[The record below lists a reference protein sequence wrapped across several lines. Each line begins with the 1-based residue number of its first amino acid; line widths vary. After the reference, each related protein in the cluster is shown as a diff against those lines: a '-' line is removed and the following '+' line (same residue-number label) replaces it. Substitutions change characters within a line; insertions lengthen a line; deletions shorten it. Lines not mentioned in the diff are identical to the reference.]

1 MTKYDGLWGG
11 RVKQKTHWKFTLIL
25 GIVGFV
31 LALQYNSMNTTSPR
45 DTRDLWAIRKELS
58 SEKKIHSELLEEIRG
73 IDQTLAAYNASPEAN
88 AASVLQDTL
97 DKLYKQAGFMPTTGP
112 GFVIEVAP
120 SPESIAFGYEIE
132 PVSSE
137 LLAWF
142 INVVNQQQGNEL
154 EIDGKRFTTLSWI
167 REINGN
173 LTVSGEVV
181 STPPFDIKVVS
192 PTKEASEKLYNQLLT
207 TTIQDEFY
215 LDDLILTISEPT
227 DRITLQ
233 GWTGGFENRF
243 LKEQTKE

>member
-1 MTKYDGLWGG
+1 MK
-11 RVKQKTHWKFTLIL
+11 RNTHWKFTLIL

-31 LALQYNSMNTTSPR
+31 LALQYNSMNTTSTR

-58 SEKKIHSELLEEIRG
+58 NEKKIHSELLEEIRE
-73 IDQTLAAYNASPEAN
+73 IDQTLASYTASPEAN
-88 AASVLQDTL
+88 AAEVLQNTL
-97 DKLYKQAGFMPTTGP
+97 DKLYKQAGFMPITGP

-120 SPESIAFGYEIE
+120 SPESIAFGYDIE

-142 INVVNQQQGNEL
+142 INVINQHQGNEL

-167 REINGN
+167 RDVNGN
-173 LTVSGEVV
+173 LTVSGEIV
-181 STPPFDIKVVS
+181 STPPFNIKVVS
-192 PTKEASEKLYNQLLT
+192 PTMEDSEKLYNLLLT

-215 LDDLILTISEPT
+215 LDDLVLSISEPT
-227 DRITLQ
+227 DRITLE
-233 GWTGGFENRF
+233 GWTGGFENQF

>member
-1 MTKYDGLWGG
+1 MK
-11 RVKQKTHWKFTLIL
+11 RKTHWKFTLIL
-25 GIVGFV
+25 GLVGFV
-31 LALQYNSMNTTSPR
+31 LALQYNSMNSTPTR

-58 SEKKIHSELLEEIRG
+58 NEKKSHSDLLQEIRET
-73 IDQTLAAYNASPEAN
+73 DQTIASYTASPDAS
-88 AASVLQDTL
+88 AAEVLQDTL
-97 DKLYKQAGFMPTTGP
+97 DKLYKQAGFMPSTGP

-120 SPESIAFGYEIE
+120 SPEGMAFGYELG

-142 INVVNQQQGNEL
+142 INVVNQQQGHEL

-167 REINGN
+167 RDINGN
-173 LTVSGEVV
+173 LTVSGDIV
-181 STPPFDIKVVS
+181 STPPFKIKIVS
-192 PTKEASEKLYNQLLT
+192 TTMEASEKLYNLLQT

-227 DRITLQ
+227 DSVTLQ
-233 GWTGGFENRF
+233 GWTGDYENRF

>member
-1 MTKYDGLWGG
+1 M
-11 RVKQKTHWKFTLIL
+11 KQKTPWKFTLIL
-25 GIVGFV
+25 GLVGFV
-31 LALQYNSMNTTSPR
+31 LALQYNSINSTPTR

-58 SEKKIHSELLEEIRG
+58 NEKKSHSDLLEEISET
-73 IDQTLAAYNASPEAN
+73 DQTLASYTASPEAS
-88 AASVLQDTL
+88 AAEVLQTTL

-120 SPESIAFGYEIE
+120 SPEAMAFGYEVG

-142 INVVNQQQGNEL
+142 INVVNQQQGHEL

-167 REINGN
+167 RDINGN
-173 LTVSGEVV
+173 LTVSGDIV
-181 STPPFDIKVVS
+181 STPPFEIKVVS
-192 PTKEASEKLYNQLLT
+192 PTKEASEKLYNLLLT

-227 DRITLQ
+227 DSVTIQ
-233 GWTGGFENRF
+233 GWTGDFKNRF